1 MNQPSSNTFK
11 APQWLRAFV
20 RAHETSLIA
29 LAAVIGAFAGL
40 VVVCMSA
47 IVALLHET
55 LFKIAHGERLS
66 SQIKIDPLHALVV
79 PAAGGLILGIAIFL
93 LSYWRSTREVDPIE
107 ANALHGGIMSFRG
120 SIIIACQ
127 TMWSSGVGAS
137 VGLEAGYT
145 QMASGIA
152 SAFGRAFNLRRSDQ
166 RVMIGCGAAGAIA
179 GAFGA
184 PLAGAFYAFE
194 LIIGGYTPMSLTPVG
209 VSAMMGFLVTR
220 PFLPFRIDVI
230 AGTIAEITAQDLIIA
245 SALGVF
251 AAAMGIVVMRGVAFC
266 EWGLTKARVWHPVRP
281 LIGGILVGAL
291 AILSPQVLSSGHGA
305 LQLTSRA
312 EMAILSLALI
322 FLLKALASIISLGV
336 GFRGGLFFASLLLGS
351 VGGRLFALCVD
362 HFFPSMMLD
371 PNIYSVIG
379 MSALSV
385 SIVGGPLTMT
395 FIALETSADLWLTT
409 AVLISVIISTQIT
422 RNIFGYSFATWR
434 FHLRGETI
442 RSAADVGWLRDLT
455 VGRLMRQDPPTV
467 YGDLSIEGFRQQYP
481 LGSATRVIAVNKDRQ
496 YLGIVIVS
504 DAFEQDNQSGKTLA
518 DLLRYKETALLAS
531 MNVREA
537 VSAYDRAEAEAL
549 AVIDSETSR
558 RVVGILTEAHAL
570 RRYSEES
577 ERQRREVLGE
587 E

>member
-1 MNQPSSNTFK
+1 MTQPTSYTFK

-47 IVALLHET
+47 IVALMHET
-55 LFKIAHGERLS
+55 LFKIVHGERLS
-66 SQIKIDPLHALVV
+66 SQVKIDPLYALAV
-79 PAAGGLILGIAIFL
+79 PAVGGLILGLAILL

-152 SAFGRAFNLRRSDQ
+152 SAFGRAFNLRRADQ

-209 VSAMMGFLVTR
+209 VSAMMGYLVTR

-230 AGTIAEITAQDLIIA
+230 AGTIGQVTAHDLVIA
-245 SALGVF
+245 SILGLF
-251 AAAMGIVVMRGVAFC
+251 AAALGITVMRGVAFC
-266 EWGLTKARVWHPVRP
+266 EWGLTKARIWHPLRP
-281 LIGGILVGAL
+281 LIGGVLIGAL

-305 LQLTSRA
+305 LQMINQA
-312 EMAILSLALI
+312 EMTILSLALI
-322 FLLKALASIISLGV
+322 LLLKALASIISLGV

-351 VGGRLFALCVD
+351 VGGRLFALTVD
-362 HFFPSMMLD
+362 HFFPSMALD

-385 SIVGGPLTMT
+385 SIIGGPLTMT

-409 AVLISVIISTQIT
+409 AVLFSVIISTQIT

-467 YGDLSIEGFRQQYP
+467 YGDVSIEAFRQQYP
-481 LGSATRVIAVNKDRQ
+481 LGSATRVIAVDQDKH
-496 YLGIVIVS
+496 YLGIVTVS
-504 DAFEQDNQSGKTLA
+504 DAFEQDMQSGKMLA
-518 DLLRYKETALLAS
+518 DLLRYKDNALLAS

-537 VSAYDRAEAEAL
+537 VSAFDRAEAEAL
-549 AVIDSETSR
+549 AVIDSESNR
-558 RVVGILTEAHAL
+558 RVVGVLTEAHAL